1 MRQRGHPSLYGHD
14 RSLVLGSQ
22 FAQKQA
28 LAATDDSRTAH
39 AVNASVWPGL
49 RNILFTSS
57 RCATSI
63 AITWRAYSSRRTSLW
78 GSRSSNEMAVFT
90 SPSKISRPTLSLF
103 SHH

>member
-57 RCATSI
+57 
-63 AITWRAYSSRRTSLW
+63 
-78 GSRSSNEMAVFT
+78 
-90 SPSKISRPTLSLF
+90 
-103 SHH
+103 